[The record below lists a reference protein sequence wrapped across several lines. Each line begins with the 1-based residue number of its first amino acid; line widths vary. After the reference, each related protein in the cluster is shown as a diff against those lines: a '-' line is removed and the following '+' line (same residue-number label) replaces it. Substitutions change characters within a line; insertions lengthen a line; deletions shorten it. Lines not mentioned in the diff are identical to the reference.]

1 MPKPYVICHMLQ
13 SIDGRIDGSF
23 FGVPTTAELSAYYQ
37 KKSQSYKADAV
48 FYGRTTA
55 VGIFTGDTPLQLAP
69 VNQGAKEDYIV
80 SNHKGQWVVV
90 IDALGTLPWTRE
102 ALARPRLSGRQVL
115 MILSEAASLAYLD
128 YLRSLGISYILAGA
142 QNIDLALALDK
153 CDRLAGIHRITLQGG
168 GIING
173 SFAKAG
179 LIDEISLVITP
190 VLEGTTGIATSFDT
204 DEAIGM
210 DEYRLIQTEVIC
222 DNGLWLNY
230 QRQ

>member
-80 SNHKGQWVVV
+80 SNHEG
-90 IDALGTLPWTRE
+90 
-102 ALARPRLSGRQVL
+102 LARPRLSGRQVL

>member
-1 MPKPYVICHMLQ
+1 MA
-13 SIDGRIDGSF
+13 GSTVRF
-23 FGVPTTAELSAYYQ
+23 SA
-37 KKSQSYKADAV
+37 S
-48 FYGRTTA
+48 
-55 VGIFTGDTPLQLAP
+55 LQLLNSQRIIRKK
-69 VNQGAKEDYIV
+69 VNPTRQTQCSTA
-80 SNHKGQWVVV
+80 GQ
-90 IDALGTLPWTRE
+90 
-102 ALARPRLSGRQVL
+102 RLSGSLQV
-115 MILSEAASLAYLD
+115 IHRFNLD

-230 QRQ
+230 QRK